1 MQIPWED
8 LALFCAVARHGALAP
23 AARERGVSA
32 ATLSRRMT
40 ALEARMGRRLF
51 LHGAQGYMPTVT
63 GRALL
68 ERTERMEI
76 AAAEIAQWQAAQDGP
91 TRVRI
96 SAGTWSALHLAENIA
111 QIWQPSA
118 PWVPEFIHANIELDI
133 ARREIDIGVRNKR
146 PEHPWLAGRSV
157 GDVRFAAYG
166 RDGAKGWIGAT
177 YDAAATASSAWLRAH
192 HEAEIVTTANDPRL
206 LLAMAE
212 ACIGKVVLPTFAGDA
227 RPSLKRQ
234 SDEID
239 ELSHQRWLV
248 CHHETRH
255 EPGIRAALEAI
266 SAFLACLP

>member
-1 MQIPWED
+1 
-8 LALFCAVARHGALAP
+8 
-23 AARERGVSA
+23 
-32 ATLSRRMT
+32 
-40 ALEARMGRRLF
+40 MGRRLF

-146 PEHPWLAGRSV
+146 PVREFPTLQRPRS
-157 GDVRFAAYG
+157 
-166 RDGAKGWIGAT
+166 T
-177 YDAAATASSAWLRAH
+177 YR
-192 HEAEIVTTANDPRL
+192 
-206 LLAMAE
+206 
-212 ACIGKVVLPTFAGDA
+212 
-227 RPSLKRQ
+227 
-234 SDEID
+234 
-239 ELSHQRWLV
+239 ELSSRGYRLERWR
-248 CHHETRH
+248 ENR
-255 EPGIRAALEAI
+255 
-266 SAFLACLP
+266 